1 MHKPKE
7 SYKSNPKVAT
17 HQERANHQTAKPRD
31 QAATKSFS
39 QSQLQPTNMKQPNQ
53 DTYNFIS
60 HGPKRESLFLHTN
73 NQSFDSLILSSIAA

>member
-1 MHKPKE
+1 MQHIKREQITKPQ
-7 SYKSNPKVAT
+7 S
-17 HQERANHQTAKPRD
+17 QD